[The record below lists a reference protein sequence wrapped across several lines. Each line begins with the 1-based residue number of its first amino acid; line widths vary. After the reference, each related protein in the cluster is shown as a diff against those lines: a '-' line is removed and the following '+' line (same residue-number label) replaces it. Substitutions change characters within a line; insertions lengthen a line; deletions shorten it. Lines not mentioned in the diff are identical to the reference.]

1 MLTGAAT
8 LHSAAQTPCPG
19 PSAAQPRALLW
30 RVTGPIG
37 LAKGPCLP
45 PPGEEHSP
53 AAAPSLCGTRGWCT
67 YEPQAPDNQR
77 WSRGGDAGSGE
88 QGERLQ
94 TQTQT
99 RPHSLPR
106 RSAPAVQ
113 PDPQRPRAGT
123 GPRPRGGGILLNVV
137 CSRCRTQGRTQDK
150 HSGRA
155 AG

>member
-77 WSRGGDAGSGE
+77 QSQGGDAGSGE

-123 GPRPRGGGILLNVV
+123 GPRPRGGGTLLNVA